1 MQLWFCSQRKLES
14 RKGEWSLRGYRSYL
28 LKSSA
33 DHKGYRSY
41 FLKIRMM
48 LSCFPVNRPFVFSL
62 DWLWGYFRQIM
73 PLSLLANYSQTKY
86 YSQTLFPFAEGLL
99 WKANRDSDLDL
110 RLVYDCSKGA
120 RPPLRKIL
128 LPKIIPFCR
137 RPVLESAIVL
147 FIRVSKLA
155 RKAIVQ

>member
-14 RKGEWSLRGYRSYL
+14 RKGNRSLKGCRSYF

-33 DHKGYRSY
+33 NFKECRSY

-48 LSCFPVNRPFVFSL
+48 LSCFLLNGPFVFSL
-62 DWLWGYFRQIM
+62 DWFWGYFSQIM
-73 PLSLLANYSQTKY
+73 PLSPLANYSQTKH
-86 YSQTLFPFAEGLL
+86 YSQTLLPFAEGLL
-99 WKANRDSDLDL
+99 WKANRDSDLYL
-110 RLVYDCSKGA
+110 RLVSDRSKGA
-120 RPPLRKIL
+120 RPPLREIL